1 MGCASTRRLSWPSL
15 SLSVLTRR
23 LVPSTGWGVGLMAL
37 ITPHDIRC
45 RLFTTRGWL
54 HQGYDADE
62 VDDLLDDAAD
72 SLELVSRW
80 ALIVASRQ
88 HAITSRHNHRRRS
101 LKRRRAAIRSIKHKG
116 RK

>member
-1 MGCASTRRLSWPSL
+1 MSWL
-15 SLSVLTRR
+15 CLIWIVLTLR
-23 LVPSTGWGVGLMAL
+23 LVLFMGWGVGLMAL
-37 ITPHDIRC
+37 ITPHEIRC

-72 SLELVSRW
+72 SLERVSLW
-80 ALIVASRQ
+80 ALIVGSRQ
-88 HAITSRHNHRRRS
+88 HAIASNHRIRRRS
-101 LKRRRAAIRSIKHKG
+101 LKRRRMAIKNIKRKG

>member
-1 MGCASTRRLSWPSL
+1 
-15 SLSVLTRR
+15 
-23 LVPSTGWGVGLMAL
+23 MAL
-37 ITPHDIRC
+37 ITPHEIRT
-45 RLFTTRGWL
+45 RLLTTRGWL

-72 SLELVSRW
+72 SLERVSLW

-88 HAITSRHNHRRRS
+88 HAISSSHKHRRRS
-101 LKRRRAAIRSIKHKG
+101 LKRRRAAIKNIKRKG

>member
-1 MGCASTRRLSWPSL
+1 MT
-15 SLSVLTRR
+15 
-23 LVPSTGWGVGLMAL
+23 L
-37 ITPHDIRC
+37 ITPHEIRC

-72 SLELVSRW
+72 SLEQVSLW
-80 ALIVASRQ
+80 ALITHSRM
-88 HAITSRHNHRRRS
+88 HALEAGHQHRRRS
-101 LKRRRAAIRSIKHKG
+101 LKRRRMAIKSIKRKG

>member
-1 MGCASTRRLSWPSL
+1 M
-15 SLSVLTRR
+15 
-23 LVPSTGWGVGLMAL
+23 GWGVGLMTL
-37 ITPHDIRC
+37 ITPHEIRC
-45 RLFTTRGWL
+45 WLFTTRGWL

-72 SLELVSRW
+72 SLELVSLW

-88 HAITSRHNHRRRS
+88 HAIASNHRSRRRS
-101 LKRRRAAIRSIKHKG
+101 LKRRRMAIKNNKHKG